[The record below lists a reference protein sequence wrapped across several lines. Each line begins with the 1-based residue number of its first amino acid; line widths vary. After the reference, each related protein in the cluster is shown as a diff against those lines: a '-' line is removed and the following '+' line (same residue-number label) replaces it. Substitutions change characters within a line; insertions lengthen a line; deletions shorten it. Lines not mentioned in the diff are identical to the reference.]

1 MPTKAVEG
9 GSLYHARCQELVSR
23 AHDAI
28 SNERE
33 PFMRHHG
40 YTTSKIGIFVGKLF
54 YLPSIKP
61 NLLSDESDLLLLL
74 LNSLPSFRALFLKVE
89 IMIVRICA
97 ERAAAHGA

>member
-1 MPTKAVEG
+1 M
-9 GSLYHARCQELVSR
+9 
-23 AHDAI
+23 
-28 SNERE
+28 
-33 PFMRHHG
+33 
-40 YTTSKIGIFVGKLF
+40 GKLF